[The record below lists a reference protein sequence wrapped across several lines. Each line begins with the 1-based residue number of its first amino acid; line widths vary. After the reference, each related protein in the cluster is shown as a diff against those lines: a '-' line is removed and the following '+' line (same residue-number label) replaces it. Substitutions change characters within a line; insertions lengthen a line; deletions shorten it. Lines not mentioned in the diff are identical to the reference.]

1 MSAQAQWDW
10 AVVGLGDSGYAAAC
24 HLAAAGARVAVFDSR
39 DHPPRADALRRD
51 EPQLPII
58 TGPFEAEALARASGI
73 VLSPGVDPRHPALQ
87 AARGRGQPMI
97 GEIELFAR
105 AVTAPVIGITGSNG
119 KTTVTRMVTAM
130 AEKAGVNVAAGGNL
144 GPPALALLDRHPDA
158 GLFVLE
164 LSSFQLETTQ
174 SLHPRVAAVLNLSP
188 DHLDR
193 YASMQDYAAA
203 KARIFH
209 NAGRAVV
216 NADDPRVSAMALD
229 TCDVRR
235 FAMTHGDWRLEEH
248 AGETWLT
255 GPGGP
260 LLRATDLTLVGAHN
274 TLNALAALAIG
285 DAAGLDHGA
294 MASALQAFA
303 ALAHRTESL
312 GWRDGCLWINDSKA
326 TNVAATLA
334 AVGGMSR
341 PLVLIA
347 GGDGKGQRFA
357 PLADALRGR
366 ARAAVLFGRDAEAI
380 GRALEGTLP
389 VTIVADLDAAIE
401 AAREQSRPGDAV
413 VLSPACASLDQFAD
427 YRARGNHFRGRV
439 EAMTNG

>member
-1 MSAQAQWDW
+1 MPAQAQWDW

-24 HLAAAGARVAVFDSR
+24 HLAATGARIAVFDTR
-39 DHPPRADALRRD
+39 DHPPNADALRRD
-51 EPQLPII
+51 QPQIPII
-58 TGPFEAEALARASGI
+58 TGPFKAQDLADASGI

-87 AARGRGQPMI
+87 AVRDRGQPVI

-119 KTTVTRMVTAM
+119 KTTVTRMVAAM
-130 AEKAGVNVAAGGNL
+130 AEQAGINVAAGGNL

-174 SLHPRVAAVLNLSP
+174 SLHPQVAAVLNLSP

-193 YASMQDYAAA
+193 YEAMADYAAA
-203 KARIFH
+203 KARIFR
-209 NAGRAVV
+209 NAERAVV
-216 NADDPRVSAMALD
+216 NADDPRVSAMPLH
-229 TCDVRR
+229 TRDVRR

-248 AGETWLT
+248 AGEGWLT

-260 LLRATDLTLVGAHN
+260 LLRAMDLMLVGAHN

-285 DAAGLDHGA
+285 DAAGFDHGA
-294 MASALQAFA
+294 MATALQAFA

-312 GWRDGCLWINDSKA
+312 GWHDGCLWINDSKA

-341 PLVLIA
+341 PVVLIA
-347 GGDGKGQRFA
+347 GGDGKGQGFA

-366 ARAAVLFGRDAEAI
+366 ARAAILFGRDAAAI
-380 GRALEGTLP
+380 ARVLEETLP
-389 VTIVADLDAAIE
+389 VTSVPDLDAAIE

-413 VLSPACASLDQFAD
+413 VLSPACASFDQFAD
-427 YRARGNHFRGRV
+427 YRARGDHFRRRV
-439 EAMTNG
+439 EAMVDG